1 MNLEFTEEMVMLQ
14 DSLNKFLQ
22 NEYDFETRQ
31 KSSRNGIGYSEDNWQ
46 NFAEMGLLGVPF
58 EDQFGGFGFGQ
69 TGLIVVMEAIGKG
82 LVLEPYLSSVILG
95 GQLIQ
100 RAGTQAQKEDIL
112 PKLIGGELKLAFAY
126 VERQARYN
134 LSDVQFKAESKG
146 EQFVLNGT
154 KSVVFNAET
163 ADKII
168 VSVRTSGESI
178 SKDGISL
185 FIVDKDATGLSLRNY
200 ETVDGLRASEVSFD
214 NVTVTADALVGT
226 LNEALPVIE
235 YIIDSASAATCSE
248 GVGVVNQLREKTVEY
263 LKTRKQFETTIGNF
277 QVLQHRVVDMFMTEE
292 QMRSLSYL
300 AAIKVA
306 ADDNAD
312 ERTKSVSAAKVYL
325 GDARAIC
332 GEQAAQL
339 HGGIGVTDELDVAHY
354 VKRLAMINTLFGDR
368 DFHLQ
373 RFSQV

>member
-22 NEYDFETRQ
+22 NEYDFDTRQ
-31 KSSRNGIGYSEDNWQ
+31 KSSRNGIGYSEGNWQ
-46 NFAEMGLLGVPF
+46 SFAEMGLLGVPF
-58 EDQFGGFGFGQ
+58 EDEFGGFGFGQ

-100 RAGTQAQKEDIL
+100 RAGSQAQKEEIL
-112 PKLIGGELKLAFAY
+112 PKLIGGEMKLAFAY

-134 LSDVQFKAESKG
+134 LSDVQFKAEKKG
-146 EQFVLNGT
+146 DQFVLNGL

-185 FIVDKDATGLSLRNY
+185 FIVDKDAAGLSLRNY
-200 ETVDGLRASEVSFD
+200 ETVDGLRASEVNFD
-214 NVTVTADALVGT
+214 NVTVTSDALVGT
-226 LNEALPVIE
+226 LNEAFPVIDF
-235 YIIDSASAATCSE
+235 IIDSASAATCSE

-263 LKTRKQFETTIGNF
+263 LKTRKQFEKTIGNF

-354 VKRLAMINTLFGDR
+354 VKRLTMINTLFGDR
-368 DFHLQ
+368 DYHLQ

>member
-31 KSSRNGIGYSEDNWQ
+31 KSSRNGIGYSEENWR

-58 EDQFGGFGFGQ
+58 EDEFGGFGFGQ

-82 LVLEPYLSSVILG
+82 LVLEPYLSSVVLG

-112 PKLIGGELKLAFAY
+112 PKLIGGEMKLAFAY

-134 LSDVQFKAESKG
+134 LSDVQFKAESNG
-146 EQFVLNGT
+146 EQFVLNGN

-185 FIVDKDATGLSLRNY
+185 FIVDKDAAGLSLRNY
-200 ETVDGLRASEVSFD
+200 DTVDGLRASEVSFD
-214 NVTVTADALVGT
+214 NVTVAADALVGT

>member
-22 NEYDFETRQ
+22 NEYDFESRQ

-46 NFAEMGLLGVPF
+46 GFAEMGLLGVPF
-58 EDQFGGFGFGQ
+58 EDEFGGFGFGQ

-82 LVLEPYLSSVILG
+82 LVLEPYLSSVVLG
-95 GQLIQ
+95 GQIIQ
-100 RAGTQAQKEDIL
+100 RAGTQAQKEEIL
-112 PKLIGGELKLAFAY
+112 PKLIGGEMKLAFAY

-134 LSDVQFKAESKG
+134 LSDVQFKAEKKG
-146 EQFVLNGT
+146 DQFVLNGL

-185 FIVDKDATGLSLRNY
+185 FIVDKDAAGLSLRNY
-200 ETVDGLRASEVSFD
+200 ETVDGLRASEVSLN
-214 NVTVTADALVGT
+214 NVTVDSSALVGT
-226 LNEALPVIE
+226 LDEAFPVIE
-235 YIIDSASAATCSE
+235 YTIDSASAATCSE

-263 LKTRKQFETTIGNF
+263 LKTRKQFEKTIGNF

-368 DFHLQ
+368 DYHLQ

>member
-82 LVLEPYLSSVILG
+82 LVLEPYLSSVVLG

-134 LSDVQFKAESKG
+134 LSDVEFKAESKG
-146 EQFVLNGT
+146 GQFVLNGT

-185 FIVDKDATGLSLRNY
+185 FIVDKDATGLSLRSY

-214 NVTVTADALVGT
+214 NVTVAADALVGT